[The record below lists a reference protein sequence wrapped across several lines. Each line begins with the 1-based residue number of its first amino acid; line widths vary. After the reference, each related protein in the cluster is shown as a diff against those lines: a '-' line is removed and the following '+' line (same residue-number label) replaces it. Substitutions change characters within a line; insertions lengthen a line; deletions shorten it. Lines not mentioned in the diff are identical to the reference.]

1 MATIRN
7 SRGDVGQQ
15 LVNNGLAHQ
24 WKGYKESWC

>member
-1 MATIRN
+1 MRN